1 MSQTIIESTRLGS
14 GSTGKIMHVGLW
26 ILQIGAAGLF
36 LMVGFLKLSGDPR
49 MVALFEAIGLGQWF
63 RYVTGSLEVLGAL
76 LLLIPRLSGLGALL
90 LMGVML
96 GAVPTHLFVVGGSPL
111 QAIILLIVTGVV
123 AWGRR
128 KRTMNI
134 LAGLR

>member
-1 MSQTIIESTRLGS
+1 MSQTVTEDIRLESGL
-14 GSTGKIMHVGLW
+14 TGKISNVGLW
-26 ILQIGAAGLF
+26 VLQIGAAGMF
-36 LMVGFLKLSGDPR
+36 LMVGFFKLAGDPR
-49 MVALFEAIGLGQWF
+49 MVGLFDAIGVGQWF

-90 LMGVML
+90 LVGVML

>member
-1 MSQTIIESTRLGS
+1 MSQTIIAGTRFGS
-14 GSTGKIMHVGLW
+14 GSTGKIINVGLW
-26 ILQIGAAGLF
+26 ILQIGAAGMF
-36 LMVGFLKLSGDPR
+36 LMVGFFKLSGDPR
-49 MVALFEAIGLGQWF
+49 MVALFDAIGLGQWF

-111 QAIILLIVTGVV
+111 SAITLLIVTGVV

-128 KRTMNI
+128 ERTMNF
-134 LAGLR
+134 LAGQR

>member
-1 MSQTIIESTRLGS
+1 MSQTIIESKRLAS
-14 GSTGKIMHVGLW
+14 GSTGKIMNVGLW
-26 ILQIGAAGLF
+26 ILQIGAAGMF
-36 LMVGFLKLSGDPR
+36 LTVGFLKLSGDPQ
-49 MVALFEAIGLGQWF
+49 MVALFDAIGLGQWF
-63 RYVTGSLEVLGAL
+63 RFVTGSLEVLGAIL
-76 LLLIPRLSGLGALL
+76 LLVPRLSGLGALL
-90 LMGVML
+90 LVGVML

-111 QAIILLIVTGVV
+111 PAITLLIVTGVV

>member
-1 MSQTIIESTRLGS
+1 MSQTIIAGTRFGS
-14 GSTGKIMHVGLW
+14 GSTGKIINVGLW
-26 ILQIGAAGLF
+26 ILQIGAAGMF
-36 LMVGFLKLSGDPR
+36 LMVGFLKLSGDLQ
-49 MVALFEAIGLGQWF
+49 MVGLFDAIGLGQWF

-111 QAIILLIVTGVV
+111 QAIILLIITGVV

-134 LAGLR
+134 LGGLR